1 MILIADSGS
10 TKTDWILVASDGTQT
25 ELHTDGIN
33 PARDARDIIYNVL
46 YHDLLTQIPSDIS
59 REELSRSGCQGSEG
73 AVYFYGAGCIEP
85 FSQTVRSVLKDLFP
99 CCKVEVESD
108 LLGAARALC
117 GHEPGIACILGTGSN
132 SCLYNGRDIIMHTP
146 PLGYIL
152 GDEGSG
158 SFLGKVL
165 VNGLF
170 KGVLPDELKQAFCNK
185 YDMELPG
192 IIEHVYREPS
202 ANRFLASLVP
212 FIIEHRNHPSIHDL
226 LVDAFRQFLVR
237 NVAIYGHKEMPIH
250 CVGGIAYQFADELSE
265 AAASEGMQMGRI
277 MLRPIQSIVQYHLQ
291 Q

>member
-117 GHEPGIACILGTGSN
+117 GHESGIACILGTGSN
-132 SCLYNGRDIIMHTP
+132 SCLYDGRDIIMHTP

-212 FIIEHRNHPSIHDL
+212 FIVEHRSHPSIHDL

-250 CVGGIAYQFADELSE
+250 CVGGIAYQFSDELSE